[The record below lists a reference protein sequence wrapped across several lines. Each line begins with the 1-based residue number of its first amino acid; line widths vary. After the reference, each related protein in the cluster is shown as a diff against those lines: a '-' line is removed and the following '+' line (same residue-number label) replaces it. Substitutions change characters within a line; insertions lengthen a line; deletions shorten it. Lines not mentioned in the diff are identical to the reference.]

1 MATKG
6 TEVLGFSVG
15 RLSQLRDRLQTGVN
29 QGEIPGAV
37 ALVVRREEIAC
48 FEAVGYRDREAGA
61 RMEHDAIFRIAS
73 LTKPLTSLA
82 AMMLVEEAKL
92 SLSTPVSE
100 YLPVLKGLQV
110 GHQRSD
116 GGLDLEPCR
125 REVTI
130 LDLFR
135 HTSGFTYGWIG
146 NSAVKKQYQAAGIDQ
161 FVGSAGDYLKQLAE
175 LPLQFQPGTMWG
187 YGVSTDVLGHV
198 VETASGTTLAEFITS
213 RITEPLGMVDT
224 GFWVDQSKQHRIA
237 EPQIDLATGKRPP
250 LPDRAK
256 RPPRFGGGGAMV
268 STADDYGRF
277 CQFWLSGCT
286 ADGMHLVSR
295 KTIEL
300 MTADHLPPDVGL
312 DPDVAV
318 LFGPFAPLPVFGSGF
333 GLGFSVRTSL
343 GRTPWHGSVG
353 DFGWVGSSGCVFWVD
368 PKEQLF
374 AVLLMQAP
382 TQLAPYFY
390 RMRALVYQA
399 LVD

>member
-116 GGLDLEPCR
+116 GVLDLEPCR

-161 FVGSAGDYLKQLAE
+161 FVGSAGDYLKATRGAATAIPAGHNVGIRCFDRRAWARSRDGVGHDARRIYHLADHRAV
-175 LPLQFQPGTMWG
+175 GNG
-187 YGVSTDVLGHV
+187 RYRVLGRP
-198 VETASGTTLAEFITS
+198 VEAAPHRRAADRSGDGQASAAARS
-213 RITEPLGMVDT
+213 RETPAAIRRRWGN
-224 GFWVDQSKQHRIA
+224 GFD
-237 EPQIDLATGKRPP
+237 
-250 LPDRAK
+250 
-256 RPPRFGGGGAMV
+256 
-268 STADDYGRF
+268 GR
-277 CQFWLSGCT
+277 
-286 ADGMHLVSR
+286 
-295 KTIEL
+295 
-300 MTADHLPPDVGL
+300 
-312 DPDVAV
+312 
-318 LFGPFAPLPVFGSGF
+318 
-333 GLGFSVRTSL
+333 
-343 GRTPWHGSVG
+343 
-353 DFGWVGSSGCVFWVD
+353 
-368 PKEQLF
+368 
-374 AVLLMQAP
+374 
-382 TQLAPYFY
+382 
-390 RMRALVYQA
+390 
-399 LVD
+399 